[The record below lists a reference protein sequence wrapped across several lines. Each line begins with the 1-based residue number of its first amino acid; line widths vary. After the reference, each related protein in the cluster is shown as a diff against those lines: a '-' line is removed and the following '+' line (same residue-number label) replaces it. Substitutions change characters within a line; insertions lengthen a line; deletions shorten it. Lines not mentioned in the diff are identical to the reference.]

1 MTATTLVTGA
11 AGFVGS
17 WLVPALVER
26 GARVVGA
33 RKPGLPCPDL
43 PCEWLDA
50 DLRDADAVRGM
61 LRRVQP
67 AQIVHLAGLAA
78 PRDAARDPLENQRL
92 NYHAVDHLLG
102 AMADTA
108 RGARLLLVS
117 SGEVY
122 GRREAGAPRA
132 RESDAL
138 LPPNAYAAAKAAA
151 EQRGVL
157 AAQQGLEVVRVRPF
171 NHTGPG
177 RPDGYAESSFA
188 KQIARIERGDCA
200 PLLRVGNLTPIRDFS
215 DVRDV
220 VAAYALL
227 LERGVRGEVYNI
239 CSGRGRTVRSL
250 VERLLRASRTET
262 RIDVD
267 PERYQPAPPGEIAS
281 VGDPG
286 RLQRLGWQPEHE
298 FDDTLV
304 ELLDYWR
311 ERV

>member
-17 WLVPALVER
+17 WLVPVLVEH
-26 GARVVGA
+26 GAQVVGT

-50 DLRDADAVRGM
+50 DLREADAVYDL
-61 LRRVQP
+61 LRRVKP
-67 AQIVHLAGLAA
+67 AHIVHLAGLAA
-78 PRDAARDPLENQRL
+78 PREAARDPLENQRL
-92 NYHAVDHLLG
+92 NYHAVDHLLS

-108 RGARLLLVS
+108 GDARLLQVS

-122 GRREAGAPRA
+122 GRRAAGAERA
-132 RESDAL
+132 RESDPL
-138 LPPNAYAAAKAAA
+138 RPPNAYAAAKAAA
-151 EQRGVL
+151 EQRAVL
-157 AAQQGLEVVRVRPF
+157 AAQQGLDVVRVRPF

-177 RPDGYAESSFA
+177 RPDAYAESSFA
-188 KQIARIERGDCA
+188 KQIARIEQGSGE

-220 VAAYALL
+220 VAAYAVL

-239 CSGRGRTVRSL
+239 CSGQGRTVRFVL
-250 VERLLRASRTET
+250 ERLLRASPNET

-267 PERYQPAPPGEIAS
+267 PERYEPAAPGQIAS

-286 RLQRLGWQPEHE
+286 RLRGLGWQPEHTL
-298 FDDTLV
+298 DDTLV
-304 ELLDYWR
+304 DLLDYWR
-311 ERV
+311 ARM